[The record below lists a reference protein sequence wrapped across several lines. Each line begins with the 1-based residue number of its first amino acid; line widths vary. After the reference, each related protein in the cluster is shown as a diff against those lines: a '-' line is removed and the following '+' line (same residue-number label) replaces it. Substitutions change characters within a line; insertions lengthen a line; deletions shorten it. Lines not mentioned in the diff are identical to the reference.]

1 MMNTEI
7 AKPSAIERCQT
18 KLGELKRRFWAQVA
32 GTALAGTFAAAG
44 VSVALVEGIEGVSN
58 LSAAAPSVQVE
69 STSAGDFIDERKPLL
84 TMERKDDSVVERH
97 LSDAGNNAA
106 IVVTAGESG
115 LYLQQGHWLLDLPL
129 AGRAGKLNLFR
140 MHLSI
145 TANKRRVHV
154 HVTSYKSL
162 EGQNVLVL
170 SEGL

>member
-106 IVVTAGESG
+106 IVVTAGGIGAVFAAGALAFGFAAGGTRRKIESVQDA
-115 LYLQQGHWLLDLPL
+115 LEYHREQE
-129 AGRAGKLNLFR
+129 AGSRSRDF
-140 MHLSI
+140 
-145 TANKRRVHV
+145 V
-154 HVTSYKSL
+154 
-162 EGQNVLVL
+162 
-170 SEGL
+170 